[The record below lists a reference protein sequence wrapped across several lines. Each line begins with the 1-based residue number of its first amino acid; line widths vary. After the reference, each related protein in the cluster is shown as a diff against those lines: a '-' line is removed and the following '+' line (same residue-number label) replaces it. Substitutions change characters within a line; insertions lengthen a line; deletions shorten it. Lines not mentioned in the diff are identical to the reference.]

1 MFHFYPLSM
10 KRFAFPAVG
19 SLLAV
24 ACFVLPLANAE
35 SGVSDSAAV
44 IEASGMNHESPAWAE
59 RLKGQTIIEN
69 AQEGRAER
77 AALVEKQ
84 HERLMQQM
92 QKEMSESNSGG
103 YNTMSMMHQY
113 GAGKGN
119 YLLASD
125 SDIEPV
131 AMAGG
136 GKCPA
141 TAPVKHYDI
150 SAINVEITLNQWLDY
165 YPGYMYALT
174 ENIENVR
181 EEEAKNADA
190 REEEGHHN
198 PGGVKNGI
206 QGQYIQPLVIRGN
219 QGDCVK
225 VTLRNSLEFGEDV
238 SLHINGSSM
247 VVSKTGQPAT
257 TTNPDAIAYGPDED
271 CEENCETVPV
281 EMEWYI
287 HPDTQEGGRQFHSYS
302 NDRELTVMGLFGV
315 FVVEPAGSNYLD
327 PLGTGPAPEMP
338 SGWQAIIQ
346 NGMGPDFREFV
357 LIYHEVGDEAFRPV
371 NKHGD
376 FLPQRDPLT
385 DAYRPGA
392 RALNYRSEPF
402 GINNMHVQHEY
413 FGFEDESMA
422 YSSYTFGDAG
432 PTIPRSYLGDPAKY
446 RLVHGGSEVFHSHHP
461 HGGAIRWTRS
471 PRAVD
476 QMPMWHKGQNG
487 PVKYPLIRAKTDRVD
502 VEVIG
507 PSEAL
512 DLETECGSG
521 LCQYLAGDFLFH
533 CHVAHHYVA
542 GMWGYWRVYN
552 TLQVPGI
559 QNDVMAPLRELPDRL
574 GRIAR
579 PVTSDQLVGTT
590 VNWFGKKFNLVDNS
604 QKTDWNADPAVV
616 RIYDWVEM
624 QLVTRGLPG
633 HTEDEI
639 GQLKSYDATV
649 IDWVW
654 DGDRAMSEKESTV
667 ENPKYHPD
675 WQGYEAGKRRPIWFE
690 PTTGKVAWPWLTPH
704 FGKRVPFAPDRNP
717 APWLEMIH
725 LDEDGQPSV
734 KPAKPGE
741 NGRWSLC
748 PDRAGSQEY
757 NIHFIKLP
765 IELSAA
771 QGDQPAVVDPNGL
784 LYVVHEEEEAIRN
797 NNDLKV
803 PLVFRANI
811 YDCMDW
817 MLTSEWPDDDF
828 TNFQSSKIN
837 THFHFVQF
845 DNQASDGVISGFSYE
860 QSVRPFTLFEKKKK
874 KGLPVPM
881 NAKFTKAAG
890 KGDRTIHVTNAKQYH
905 VGTVIL
911 VGADNVEGKE
921 VKRIV
926 AIGSSG
932 ESASAGGASG
942 GMYTV
947 NPGDTLGAIAMQHGT
962 DVATLVSMN
971 GLANADML
979 AVGQQLQMPG
989 GGGEAAA
996 PSGGAQT
1003 LTFKTPLEYDHPVG
1017 DIVTVEF
1024 VRQRFWADADVGS
1037 VFCHD
1042 HAFGGTTWPHG
1053 AVCSFLIEPF
1063 GSTWH
1068 DPATGEAKRTGPVM
1082 DIHTVE
1088 PVGYGVSGS
1097 FRELMVQIMDT
1108 VPHTVNVVTAG
1119 NPPGQPVEVALEA
1132 GRTVSFQMPAN
1143 ELIKMTPMPFLN
1155 GGTHTTGGA
1164 LNFRAEPFAQ
1174 RLANN
1179 PETSQLFS
1187 SGTHGDPSTVT
1198 LRAYLGDAIVFR
1210 LIDVTMNES
1219 NVFTVSGHNFLT
1231 ERYAGDANRKNSI
1244 HIGIAERYDLVVPQA
1259 GGTRLQSGD
1268 YMYFNGRSSKLSEGS
1283 WGLIRVLDKEVPD
1296 LKPLPNAAYGGPGIK
1311 KPLPVCPADAP
1322 VKNFN
1327 VVAIDYPQ
1335 MAFNPNVEEAI
1346 EVDFERTIEVKNP
1359 DAKIYVLEEEV
1370 AKVSGEFQPMPLTL
1384 RASVGDCLKVKLT
1397 NKMKEGRASFS
1408 AFSLAF
1414 DPKDSQGVNLGNNP
1428 GDQTVAPGESRTYTY
1443 YADPAVGE
1451 TQSLVWDWG
1460 NVAMNPRNGLF
1471 GGIVIGPKG
1480 SQYRDPKTGA
1490 DISEKNSW
1498 IADVIVDRS
1507 VPGNEHRANY
1517 RDVALFFQDED
1528 NIIGTSFMPYV
1539 QNVAGLVGVNY
1550 RNEPY
1555 LYREEQGCS
1564 LGRMFQPCNVDEP
1577 NEPAT
1582 PIIEA
1587 HAGDPVRI
1595 HVFGASNEQNGMF
1608 TLEKHEWPI
1617 EPFMEGADH
1626 ISVVEFS
1633 GSEGIDAFISSAG
1646 GPYSMPGDYVY
1657 SNARLPYSQSGQW
1670 GYFRVLSKNDQR
1682 ILPLSGASPGVKEAK
1697 EGQPEQGSV
1706 RPISFKQ

>member
-1 MFHFYPLSM
+1 MFRFNRFSMKPLALACLVLPLSM
-10 KRFAFPAVG
+10 AGAEDHVAQP
-19 SLLAV
+19 LLHAT
-24 ACFVLPLANAE
+24 
-35 SGVSDSAAV
+35 
-44 IEASGMNHESPAWAE
+44 GMNHQSPAWAE
-59 RLKGQTIIEN
+59 RLKGQTIVED
-69 AQEGRAER
+69 AQEGRPER
-77 AALVEKQ
+77 AALVERQ
-84 HERLMQQM
+84 HERMMRQM
-92 QKEMSESNSGG
+92 EHEAEASGSGG
-103 YNTMSMMHQY
+103 FDAMSMMHQY

-119 YLLASD
+119 YLLSSEA
-125 SDIEPV
+125 DIEPV
-131 AMAGG
+131 SMNGG

-141 TAPVKHYDI
+141 AAPVRQYDV

-165 YPGYMYALT
+165 YPGYMYVLN
-174 ENIENVR
+174 ENIEKVR
-181 EEEAKNADA
+181 EEEAKNAEA
-190 REEEGHHN
+190 REPEEYHAEAKENLDNEAGEEHREGYSD
-198 PGGVKNGI
+198 PGAVKNGI

-225 VTLRNSLEFGEDV
+225 ITLRNQLEFGEDV

-271 CEENCETVPV
+271 CEENCTAAPPV
-281 EMEWYI
+281 QMEWYI
-287 HPDTQEGGRQFHSYS
+287 HPATQEGGRQFHSYS

-315 FVVEPAGSNYLD
+315 FVVEPAGSEYLD
-327 PLGTGPAPEMP
+327 PLGLGPAGKMP

-346 NGMGPDFREFV
+346 NGQGPDFREFV

-371 NKHGD
+371 NRHGD

-422 YSSYTFGDAG
+422 YSAYTFGDAA
-432 PTIPRSYLGDPAKY
+432 PTIPRSYLGDPAKF

-461 HGGAIRWTRS
+461 HGGAIRWARS

-487 PVKYPLIRAKTDRVD
+487 PVKYPLIRAKSDRVD

-507 PSEAL
+507 PSEAI

-552 TLQVPGI
+552 TMQAPGI
-559 QNDVMAPLRELPDRL
+559 QNDVMPPLRELPDRL

-579 PVTSDQLVGTT
+579 PVMSDHLVGTT
-590 VNWFGKKFNLVDNS
+590 VDWFGKRFTIVENS
-604 QKTDWNADPAVV
+604 QKTNWKADPAVV

-624 QLVTRGLPG
+624 QLPTRGLPG
-633 HTEDEI
+633 HVEDEV
-639 GQLKSYDATV
+639 GQIKSYDATV

-654 DGDRAMSEKESTV
+654 DGNRAMSEKESTI
-667 ENPKYHPD
+667 ENPKYHPE
-675 WQGYEAGKRRPIWFE
+675 WQGYEPGKRRAIWFE
-690 PTTGKVAWPWLTPH
+690 PGTGKVAWPWVTPH
-704 FGKRVPFAPDRNP
+704 FGKRVPFSPDRNP

-725 LDEDGQPSV
+725 LDDDGQPSV
-734 KPAKPGE
+734 EPARPGE

-748 PDRAGSQEY
+748 PDRAGSQKY
-757 NIHFIKLP
+757 NVHFIKLP

-771 QGDQPAVVDPNGL
+771 QGEQAAIVDPNGL
-784 LYVVHEEEEAIRN
+784 LYVVHDEEEAIRKD
-797 NNDLKV
+797 NDLKV

-817 MLTSEWPDDDF
+817 ILTSEWLDDDF

-837 THFHFVQF
+837 THFHFIQF

-860 QSVRPFTLFEKKKK
+860 QSVRPFTQFEKKTD
-874 KGLPVPM
+874 KGLPLPM
-881 NAKFTKAAG
+881 NAKFTKAATPG
-890 KGDRTIHVTNAKQYH
+890 ARTIHVTNAGQYH
-905 VGTVIL
+905 VGTVLL
-911 VGADNVEGKE
+911 VGADNVGGSE
-921 VKRIV
+921 VQRIV
-926 AIGSSG
+926 GID
-932 ESASAGGASG
+932 
-942 GMYTV
+942 
-947 NPGDTLGAIAMQHGT
+947 PK
-962 DVATLVSMN
+962 
-971 GLANADML
+971 
-979 AVGQQLQMPG
+979 
-989 GGGEAAA
+989 
-996 PSGGAQT
+996 AQT
-1003 LTFKTPLEYDHPVG
+1003 LTLKQPLRHAHPVG

-1053 AVCSFLIEPF
+1053 AVCSLLIEPF

-1068 DPATGEAKRTGPVM
+1068 DPVTGEAKRTGPVM

-1119 NPPGQPVEVALEA
+1119 NPPGQPIEVALEA
-1132 GRTVSFQMPAN
+1132 GRTVSFQMPPN
-1143 ELIKMTPMPFLN
+1143 ESIKMTPMPFLN

-1179 PETSQLFS
+1179 AEPSQIFS
-1187 SGTHGDPSTVT
+1187 SAIHGDPSTAM
-1198 LRAYLGDAIVFR
+1198 LRAYLGDAIVIR
-1210 LIDVTMNES
+1210 LVDVTMNES
-1219 NVFTVSGHNFLT
+1219 NVFTMSGHNFLT

-1259 GGTRLQSGD
+1259 GGPRLQPGD

-1283 WGLIRVLDKEVPD
+1283 WGMIRVMENLVPD
-1296 LKPLPNAAYGGPGIK
+1296 LQPLPNAGFGGPGIK
-1311 KPLPVCPADAP
+1311 KPLPLCPPDAP
-1322 VKNFN
+1322 VKHFN
-1327 VVAIDYPQ
+1327 VAAIDYPQ

-1346 EVDFERTIEVKNP
+1346 EVDFERTIAVRNP
-1359 DAKIYVLEEEV
+1359 DAKIYILEEEA

-1384 RASVGDCLKVKLT
+1384 RANVGDCLKVKLT
-1397 NKMKEGRASFS
+1397 NNMKESRASFS

-1414 DPKDSQGVNLGNNP
+1414 DPTDSQGVNLGRNA
-1428 GDQTVAPGESRTYTY
+1428 GDQTVAPGESRLYTY
-1443 YADPAVGE
+1443 YADPSTGE

-1460 NVAMNPRNGLF
+1460 NVALNPRNGLF
-1471 GGIVIGPKG
+1471 GGIVIGPRG

-1490 DISEKNSW
+1490 DISLKNSW
-1498 IADVIVDRS
+1498 MADVIVDRTI
-1507 VPGNEHRANY
+1507 PGNEYRANY
-1517 RDVALFFQDED
+1517 RDVSLYFQDED

-1539 QNVAGLVGVNY
+1539 QNVAGLIGVNY

-1555 LYREEQGCS
+1555 LYREELGCS
-1564 LGRMFQPCNVDEP
+1564 LGRMFQPCQVDDP
-1577 NEPAT
+1577 QDPVT
-1582 PIIEA
+1582 PLIEA

-1617 EPFMEGADH
+1617 EPFMQGADQ

-1633 GSEGIDAFISSAG
+1633 GSEGIDVFIPAAG
-1646 GPYSMPGDYVY
+1646 GPYALPGDYVY

-1670 GYFRVLSKNDQR
+1670 GYFRVLSKNDQS
-1682 ILPLSGASPGVKEAK
+1682 ILPLRGVAPGVKEAGIPRSS
-1697 EGQPEQGSV
+1697 EGSV
-1706 RPISFKQ
+1706 KPVSFQ